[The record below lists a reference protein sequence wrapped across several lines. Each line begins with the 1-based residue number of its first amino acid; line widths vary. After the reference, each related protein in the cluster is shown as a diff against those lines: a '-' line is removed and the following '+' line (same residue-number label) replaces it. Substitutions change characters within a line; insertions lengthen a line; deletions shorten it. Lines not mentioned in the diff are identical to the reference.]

1 MVLGD
6 EPVMEPDHDGPDFCE
21 RYCGCSQ
28 EVQEVIPWLVIVG
41 ALGVFVLAI
50 LAFALVVIYMRP

>member
-1 MVLGD
+1 
-6 EPVMEPDHDGPDFCE
+6 MEPDHDGPDFCE
-21 RYCGCSQ
+21 RFCGCSQ

-50 LAFALVVIYMRP
+50 LSFALVVIYMRP